1 MRTWYNFKQTD
12 TDPAVLSI
20 FDDIGAFGVSAKSFL
35 NDLASAQGDSVR
47 VEINSPGGDVFAGL
61 AIYNGLRNS
70 GKKVNVRVLGLAAS
84 AASLVAMA
92 GDTIEMPENSFMMVH
107 NPWGF
112 AMGGASDMRDTAD
125 MLDKLGTSLASTYA
139 KRTGKSAEEITALL
153 DAETWMSAA
162 EAVDAGFATAV
173 ISEVPVKAAFD
184 LDRLP
189 ANVRAAYA
197 SAKASAPAPAP
208 APAPEPAPAPAPG
221 DDSAENKPGA
231 PAPTLA
237 DTIESQAAAADL
249 SAFAAVFAADASL
262 NTQDKIAARIA
273 EAREINALCKLAGF
287 PEEAAG
293 MIKAKASIPDARAK
307 LLAKLSDSDEIDTA
321 PRLKREPQNQ
331 GAQPAAV
338 GTSSIWAARRKQQPG
353 A

>member
-125 MLDKLGTSLASTYA
+125 MLDKLGVSLASTYA

-173 ISEVPVKAAFD
+173 ISEVQVKAAFD

-208 APAPEPAPAPAPG
+208 APAPE
-221 DDSAENKPGA
+221 DDPAENKPEA
-231 PAPTLA
+231 SAPTLA

-249 SAFAAVFAADASL
+249 KAFAAVFAADASL
-262 NTQDKIAARIA
+262 DTQDKIAARIA

-293 MIKAKASIPDARAK
+293 LIKAKANIPDARAK

>member
-125 MLDKLGTSLASTYA
+125 MLDKLGVSLASTYA

-197 SAKASAPAPAP
+197 SAKAATPAP
-208 APAPEPAPAPAPG
+208 APAPEPAPAPAPE
-221 DDSAENKPGA
+221 DDPTENKPAASA
-231 PAPTLA
+231 PMLA
-237 DTIESQAAAADL
+237 DAIESQAAAADL

-262 NTQDKIAARIA
+262 DTQDKIAARIA

-287 PEEAAG
+287 PDEAVG
-293 MIKAKASIPDARAK
+293 LIKAKASIPDARAK

>member
-208 APAPEPAPAPAPG
+208 APAPE
-221 DDSAENKPGA
+221 DDPAENKPEA
-231 PAPTLA
+231 SAPTLA

-249 SAFAAVFAADASL
+249 KAFAAVFAADASL
-262 NTQDKIAARIA
+262 DTQDKIAARIA

-293 MIKAKASIPDARAK
+293 LIKAKASIPDARAK

>member
-139 KRTGKSAEEITALL
+139 KRTGKSAEEIAALL

-208 APAPEPAPAPAPG
+208 APE
-221 DDSAENKPGA
+221 DDPAENTPEA
-231 PAPTLA
+231 SAPTLA
-237 DTIESQAAAADL
+237 GAIESQAAAADL

-262 NTQDKIAARIA
+262 DTQDKIAARIA

-293 MIKAKASIPDARAK
+293 LIKAKASIPDARAK

>member
-208 APAPEPAPAPAPG
+208 APAPE

-287 PEEAAG
+287 PEEAVG
-293 MIKAKASIPDARAK
+293 LIKAKASIPDARAK

>member
-208 APAPEPAPAPAPG
+208 VP
-221 DDSAENKPGA
+221 A

-237 DTIESQAAAADL
+237 DTLESQAAAADL
-249 SAFAAVFAADASL
+249 KAFAAVFAADASL
-262 NTQDKIAARIA
+262 DTQGKIAARIA

-287 PEEAAG
+287 PEEAVG
-293 MIKAKASIPDARAK
+293 LIKAKASIPDARAK

>member
-208 APAPEPAPAPAPG
+208 APAPE
-221 DDSAENKPGA
+221 DDPAENKPEA
-231 PAPTLA
+231 SAPTLA

-287 PEEAAG
+287 PGEAAG

>member
-173 ISEVPVKAAFD
+173 ISGVPVKAAFD

-197 SAKASAPAPAP
+197 SAKAAAPAPAP
-208 APAPEPAPAPAPG
+208 APAPVP
-221 DDSAENKPGA
+221 A

-249 SAFAAVFAADASL
+249 KAFAAVFAADASL
-262 NTQDKIAARIA
+262 DTQDKIAARIA

-287 PEEAAG
+287 PEEAVG
-293 MIKAKASIPDARAK
+293 LIKAKASIPDARAK

>member
-125 MLDKLGTSLASTYA
+125 MLDKLGVSLASTYA
-139 KRTGKSAEEITALL
+139 KRTGKSAEEIAALL

-208 APAPEPAPAPAPG
+208 APEPAPAPAPG
-221 DDSAENKPGA
+221 DDPTENKPEA
-231 PAPTLA
+231 SAPTLA

-262 NTQDKIAARIA
+262 DTQDKIAARIA

-293 MIKAKASIPDARAK
+293 LIKAKANIPDARAK

>member
-125 MLDKLGTSLASTYA
+125 MLDKLGASLASTYA
-139 KRTGKSAEEITALL
+139 KRTGKSAEEIAALL

-208 APAPEPAPAPAPG
+208 APAPA
-221 DDSAENKPGA
+221 
-231 PAPTLA
+231 LA

-262 NTQDKIAARIA
+262 DTQDKIAARIA

-293 MIKAKASIPDARAK
+293 LIKAKANIPDARAK

>member
-208 APAPEPAPAPAPG
+208 APAPEDAP
-221 DDSAENKPGA
+221 AENKPEA
-231 PAPTLA
+231 SAPTLA

-249 SAFAAVFAADASL
+249 KAFAAVFAADASL
-262 NTQDKIAARIA
+262 DTQDKIAARIA

-287 PEEAAG
+287 PEDAVG
-293 MIKAKASIPDARAK
+293 LSKAKARSPDARAK

>member
-139 KRTGKSAEEITALL
+139 KRTGKSAEEIAALL

-208 APAPEPAPAPAPG
+208 APAPE
-221 DDSAENKPGA
+221 DDPAENKPEA
-231 PAPTLA
+231 SAPTLA

-249 SAFAAVFAADASL
+249 KAFAAVFAADASL
-262 NTQDKIAARIA
+262 DTQDKIAARIA

-293 MIKAKASIPDARAK
+293 LIKAKASIPDARAK

>member
-125 MLDKLGTSLASTYA
+125 MLDKLGVSLASTYA
-139 KRTGKSAEEITALL
+139 KRTGKSAEEIAALL

-208 APAPEPAPAPAPG
+208 APE
-221 DDSAENKPGA
+221 DDPTENKPAASA
-231 PAPTLA
+231 PMLA
-237 DTIESQAAAADL
+237 DAIESQAAAADL

-262 NTQDKIAARIA
+262 DTQDKIAARIA

-287 PEEAAG
+287 PDEAVG
-293 MIKAKASIPDARAK
+293 LIKAKASIPDARAK

>member
-125 MLDKLGTSLASTYA
+125 MLDKLGASLASTYA

-153 DAETWMSAA
+153 DTETWMSAA

-208 APAPEPAPAPAPG
+208 APE
-221 DDSAENKPGA
+221 DDPAENKPEA
-231 PAPTLA
+231 SAPTLA
-237 DTIESQAAAADL
+237 GAIESQAAAADL
-249 SAFAAVFAADASL
+249 SAFAAVFAVDASL
-262 NTQDKIAARIA
+262 DTQDKIAARIA

-287 PEEAAG
+287 PDEAVG
-293 MIKAKASIPDARAK
+293 LIKAKASIPDARAK

>member
-208 APAPEPAPAPAPG
+208 APAPE
-221 DDSAENKPGA
+221 DDPAENKPEA
-231 PAPTLA
+231 SAPTLA

-249 SAFAAVFAADASL
+249 KAFAAVFAADASL
-262 NTQDKIAARIA
+262 DTQDKIAARIA

-287 PEEAAG
+287 PEEAVG
-293 MIKAKASIPDARAK
+293 LIKAKASIPDARAK

>member
-112 AMGGASDMRDTAD
+112 AMGGADDMRDTAD
-125 MLDKLGTSLASTYA
+125 MLDKLGVSLASTYA
-139 KRTGKSAEEITALL
+139 KRTGKSAEEIAALL

-189 ANVRAAYA
+189 ANVRAAYT

-208 APAPEPAPAPAPG
+208 APVPAPAPAPAPEG
-221 DDSAENKPGA
+221 D

-262 NTQDKIAARIA
+262 DTQDKIAARIA

-293 MIKAKASIPDARAK
+293 LIKAKANIPDARAK

>member
-112 AMGGASDMRDTAD
+112 AIGGADDMRDTAD
-125 MLDKLGTSLASTYA
+125 MLDKLGASLASTYA

-197 SAKASAPAPAP
+197 SAKASAPAP
-208 APAPEPAPAPAPG
+208 EPAPAPAP
-221 DDSAENKPGA
+221 A
-231 PAPTLA
+231 PAPEGDPEASAPMLA
-237 DTIESQAAAADL
+237 DAIESQAAAAGL
-249 SAFAAVFAADASL
+249 SALAPVFAADASL
-262 NTQDKIAARIA
+262 DTQDKIAARIA

-287 PEEAAG
+287 PEEAVG
-293 MIKAKASIPDARAK
+293 LIKAKASIPDARAK

-321 PRLKREPQNQ
+321 QRLKREPQNQ

>member
-112 AMGGASDMRDTAD
+112 AIGGADDMRDTAD
-125 MLDKLGTSLASTYA
+125 MLDKLGASLASTYA

-197 SAKASAPAPAP
+197 SAKASAPAP
-208 APAPEPAPAPAPG
+208 EPAPAPAP
-221 DDSAENKPGA
+221 A
-231 PAPTLA
+231 PAPEGDPEASAPMLA
-237 DTIESQAAAADL
+237 DAIESQAAAAGL
-249 SAFAAVFAADASL
+249 SALAPVFAADASL
-262 NTQDKIAARIA
+262 DTQDKIAARIA

-287 PEEAAG
+287 PEEAVG
-293 MIKAKASIPDARAK
+293 LIKAKASIPDARAK

>member
-208 APAPEPAPAPAPG
+208 APAPEDAP
-221 DDSAENKPGA
+221 AENKPEA
-231 PAPTLA
+231 SAPTLA

-249 SAFAAVFAADASL
+249 KAFAAVFAADASL
-262 NTQDKIAARIA
+262 DTQDKIAARIA

-287 PEEAAG
+287 PEEAVG
-293 MIKAKASIPDARAK
+293 LIKAKASIPDARAK

>member
-125 MLDKLGTSLASTYA
+125 MLDKLGVSLASTYA

-208 APAPEPAPAPAPG
+208 APE
-221 DDSAENKPGA
+221 DDPAENKPEA
-231 PAPTLA
+231 SAPTLA
-237 DTIESQAAAADL
+237 DAIESQAAAADL
-249 SAFAAVFAADASL
+249 SALAPVFAADASL
-262 NTQDKIAARIA
+262 DTQDKIAARIA

-287 PEEAAG
+287 PDEAVG
-293 MIKAKASIPDARAK
+293 LIKAKASIPDARAK

>member
-208 APAPEPAPAPAPG
+208 APAPE
-221 DDSAENKPGA
+221 DDPAENKPEA
-231 PAPTLA
+231 SAPTLA

-249 SAFAAVFAADASL
+249 KAFAAVFAADASL
-262 NTQDKIAARIA
+262 DTQDKIAARIA

-287 PEEAAG
+287 PGEAAG

>member
-139 KRTGKSAEEITALL
+139 KRTGKSAEEIAALL

-208 APAPEPAPAPAPG
+208 APAPE
-221 DDSAENKPGA
+221 DDPAENKPEA
-231 PAPTLA
+231 SAPTLA
-237 DTIESQAAAADL
+237 GTIEALAAVADL

-262 NTQDKIAARIA
+262 DTQDKIAARIA

-287 PEEAAG
+287 PGEAAG
-293 MIKAKASIPDARAK
+293 LIKAKANIPDARAK

>member
-125 MLDKLGTSLASTYA
+125 MLDKLGVSLASTYA
-139 KRTGKSAEEITALL
+139 KRTGKSAEEIAALL

-189 ANVRAAYA
+189 ENVRAAYA
-197 SAKASAPAPAP
+197 SAKATAPAPAP
-208 APAPEPAPAPAPG
+208 APAPAEP
-221 DDSAENKPGA
+221 
-231 PAPTLA
+231 PTLA
-237 DTIESQAAAADL
+237 DTIAEQAAAADL

-262 NTQDKIAARIA
+262 DTQDKIAARIA

-287 PEEAAG
+287 PEEAVG
-293 MIKAKASIPDARAK
+293 LIKAKASIPDARAK

>member
-125 MLDKLGTSLASTYA
+125 MLDKLGVSLASTYA

-208 APAPEPAPAPAPG
+208 APVPAPAPAPAPE
-221 DDSAENKPGA
+221 DD

-262 NTQDKIAARIA
+262 DTQDKIAARIA

-293 MIKAKASIPDARAK
+293 LIKAKANIPDARAK

>member
-112 AMGGASDMRDTAD
+112 AMGGADDMRDTAD
-125 MLDKLGTSLASTYA
+125 MLDKLGVSLASTYA
-139 KRTGKSAEEITALL
+139 KRTGKSAEEIAALL

-189 ANVRAAYA
+189 ENVRAAYA
-197 SAKASAPAPAP
+197 SAKATAPAPAP
-208 APAPEPAPAPAPG
+208 APAPAEP
-221 DDSAENKPGA
+221 
-231 PAPTLA
+231 PTLA
-237 DTIESQAAAADL
+237 DTIAEQAAAADL

-262 NTQDKIAARIA
+262 DTQDKIAARIA

-287 PEEAAG
+287 PDEAVG
-293 MIKAKASIPDARAK
+293 LIKAKASIPDARAK

>member
-61 AIYNGLRNS
+61 AIYNGLRHS

-125 MLDKLGTSLASTYA
+125 MLDKLGASLASTYA
-139 KRTGKSAEEITALL
+139 KRTGKSAEEIAALL

-173 ISEVPVKAAFD
+173 IPEVPVKAAFD

-197 SAKASAPAPAP
+197 SAKASAPAP
-208 APAPEPAPAPAPG
+208 E
-221 DDSAENKPGA
+221 DDPTENKPEA
-231 PAPTLA
+231 SAPTLA
-237 DTIESQAAAADL
+237 GAIESQAAAADL

-262 NTQDKIAARIA
+262 DTQDKIAARIA

-287 PEEAAG
+287 PEEAVG
-293 MIKAKASIPDARAK
+293 LIKAKASIPDARAK

>member
-47 VEINSPGGDVFAGL
+47 VEINSPGDDVFAGL

-208 APAPEPAPAPAPG
+208 APAPE
-221 DDSAENKPGA
+221 DDPAENKPEA
-231 PAPTLA
+231 SAPTLA

-293 MIKAKASIPDARAK
+293 LIKAKANIPDARAK

>member
-208 APAPEPAPAPAPG
+208 APAPEDAP
-221 DDSAENKPGA
+221 AENKPEA
-231 PAPTLA
+231 SAPTLA

-249 SAFAAVFAADASL
+249 KAFAAVFAADASL
-262 NTQDKIAARIA
+262 DTQDKIAARIA

-293 MIKAKASIPDARAK
+293 LIKAKASIPDARAK

>member
-139 KRTGKSAEEITALL
+139 KRTGKSAEEIAALL

-197 SAKASAPAPAP
+197 SAKASAPAP
-208 APAPEPAPAPAPG
+208 EPAPAPAPE
-221 DDSAENKPGA
+221 DDPTENKPEA
-231 PAPTLA
+231 SAPTLA

-249 SAFAAVFAADASL
+249 KAFAAVFAADASL
-262 NTQDKIAARIA
+262 DTQDKIAARIA

-287 PEEAAG
+287 PDEAVG
-293 MIKAKASIPDARAK
+293 LIKAKASIPDARAK

>member
-125 MLDKLGTSLASTYA
+125 MLDKLGASLASTYA

-208 APAPEPAPAPAPG
+208 APAPE
-221 DDSAENKPGA
+221 DDPAENKPEA
-231 PAPTLA
+231 SAPTLA

-249 SAFAAVFAADASL
+249 KAFAAVFAADASL
-262 NTQDKIAARIA
+262 DTQDKIAARIA

-293 MIKAKASIPDARAK
+293 LIKAKASIPDARAK

>member
-125 MLDKLGTSLASTYA
+125 MLDTLGTSLASTYA

-208 APAPEPAPAPAPG
+208 APAPE
-221 DDSAENKPGA
+221 DDPAENKPEA
-231 PAPTLA
+231 SAPTLA

-249 SAFAAVFAADASL
+249 KAFAAVFAADASL
-262 NTQDKIAARIA
+262 DTQDKIAARIA

-287 PEEAAG
+287 PEEAVG
-293 MIKAKASIPDARAK
+293 LIKAKASIPDARAK

>member
-125 MLDKLGTSLASTYA
+125 MLDKLGVSLASTYA

-197 SAKASAPAPAP
+197 SAKAATPAP
-208 APAPEPAPAPAPG
+208 APAPEPAPEPAPAP
-221 DDSAENKPGA
+221 APE

-237 DTIESQAAAADL
+237 GAIESQAAAADL

-262 NTQDKIAARIA
+262 DTQDKIAARIA

-287 PEEAAG
+287 PDEAVG
-293 MIKAKASIPDARAK
+293 LIKAKASIPDARAK

>member
-208 APAPEPAPAPAPG
+208 APAPE
-221 DDSAENKPGA
+221 DDPAENKPEA
-231 PAPTLA
+231 SAPTLA

-262 NTQDKIAARIA
+262 DTQDKIAARIA

-293 MIKAKASIPDARAK
+293 LIKAKASIPDARAK

>member
-125 MLDKLGTSLASTYA
+125 MLDKLGVSLASTYA

-208 APAPEPAPAPAPG
+208 APAPEDAP
-221 DDSAENKPGA
+221 AENKPEA
-231 PAPTLA
+231 SAPTLA

-249 SAFAAVFAADASL
+249 KAFAAVFAADASL
-262 NTQDKIAARIA
+262 DTQDKIAARIA

-293 MIKAKASIPDARAK
+293 LIKAKASIPDARAK

>member
-125 MLDKLGTSLASTYA
+125 MLDKLGASLASTYA

-197 SAKASAPAPAP
+197 SAKASAPAPDP
-208 APAPEPAPAPAPG
+208 AP
-221 DDSAENKPGA
+221 A

-249 SAFAAVFAADASL
+249 KAFAAVFAADASL
-262 NTQDKIAARIA
+262 DTQDKIAARIA

-293 MIKAKASIPDARAK
+293 LIKAKANIPDARAK

>member
-112 AMGGASDMRDTAD
+112 AIGGADDMRDTAD
-125 MLDKLGTSLASTYA
+125 MLDKLGASLASTYA

-173 ISEVPVKAAFD
+173 ISAVPLTAAFD

-208 APAPEPAPAPAPG
+208 E
-221 DDSAENKPGA
+221 DDPDENKPEASA
-231 PAPTLA
+231 PMLA
-237 DTIESQAAAADL
+237 DAIESQAAAAGL
-249 SAFAAVFAADASL
+249 SALAPVFAADASL
-262 NTQDKIAARIA
+262 DTQDKIAARIA

-287 PEEAAG
+287 PEEAVG
-293 MIKAKASIPDARAK
+293 LIKAKASIPDARAK

>member
-125 MLDKLGTSLASTYA
+125 MLDKLGASLASTYA

-208 APAPEPAPAPAPG
+208 APEDDPAK
-221 DDSAENKPGA
+221 NKPAASA
-231 PAPTLA
+231 PMLA
-237 DTIESQAAAADL
+237 DAIESQAAAADL
-249 SAFAAVFAADASL
+249 SALAPVFAADASL
-262 NTQDKIAARIA
+262 DTQDKIAARIA

-287 PEEAAG
+287 PEEAVG
-293 MIKAKASIPDARAK
+293 LIKAKASIPDARAK